1 MRAMAGAATASA
13 QPVKKRGSSSKDKND
28 VFGLWLELLLVLPKS
43 LAVTRKKNHGLFF
56 FFSIMLA
63 GKDWKDFQSC
73 L

>member
-43 LAVTRKKNHGLFF
+43 LAVTRKKNHGLPSTLLQLFY
-56 FFSIMLA
+56 FFSFFLV
-63 GKDWKDFQSC
+63 
-73 L
+73 